1 MNREDAMVIH
11 KTDQANVWMEH
22 LRGARAHLNELSRL
36 SRDQDFG
43 QHLHAAAALELLTGK
58 PGLASENLQR
68 WLARQSS
75 L

>member
-1 MNREDAMVIH
+1 MEEPMVIH
-11 KTDQANVWMEH
+11 KTDQANLWVEH
-22 LRGARAHLNELSRL
+22 LRSARAHLRELSTL
-36 SRDQDFG
+36 SRGEDFG
-43 QHLHAAAALELLTGK
+43 QHLHAAAALELLTGS